1 MKRFAML
8 LPALMMAGITV
19 AQDEESDQPTPSDA
33 PPPPPIR
40 EPMPPKVQDP
50 DEQIAPQVVI
60 RREDDRMIEEYSS
73 DGQIYMVKITPLGG
87 GPSYYL
93 IDTDGDGELES
104 RHEHMEPV
112 MPAYWKIAEW

>member
-1 MKRFAML
+1 MRYVLLISML
-8 LPALMMAGITV
+8 LMTSPAL
-19 AQDEESDQPTPSDA
+19 AQDEATPSDA

-40 EPMPPKVQDP
+40 EPLPPKVQDP
-50 DEQIAPQVVI
+50 DEQIKPQVVI
-60 RREDDRMIEEYSS
+60 RREDDRIVEEYSS
-73 DGQIYMVKITPLGG
+73 GGQVYMVKITPTGG

-112 MPAYWKIAEW
+112 RPAYWKIAEW